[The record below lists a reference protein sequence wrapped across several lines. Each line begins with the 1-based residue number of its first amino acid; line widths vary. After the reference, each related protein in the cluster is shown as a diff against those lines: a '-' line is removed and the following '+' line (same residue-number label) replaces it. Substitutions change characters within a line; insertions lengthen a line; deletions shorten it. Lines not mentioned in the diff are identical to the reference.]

1 MAAGRGNKAGAGHA
15 RIVRACVR
23 ACDQH
28 RSVLGVFSVTPVN
41 DAGSKHSCIDLLVDT
56 ICLAFLA
63 SYCSNASVF
72 ITTL

>member
-1 MAAGRGNKAGAGHA
+1 M
-15 RIVRACVR
+15 R